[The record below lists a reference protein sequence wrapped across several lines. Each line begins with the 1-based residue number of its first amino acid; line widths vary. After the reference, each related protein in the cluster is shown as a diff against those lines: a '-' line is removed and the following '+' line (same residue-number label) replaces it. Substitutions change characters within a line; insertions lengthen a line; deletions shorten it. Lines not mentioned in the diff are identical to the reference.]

1 MSERDPQDRDPF
13 ENLRD
18 LIDEP
23 VAPQGVFADELRSRL
38 MRELSAS
45 EYSREEHSQPMDAVY
60 LSTPTTGVSHRVD
73 PGAFR
78 PMVILELAAAAI
90 IVIGLAATLGR
101 GWFGNDPE
109 TPTSLPAAALQGNGT
124 PNPEPIL
131 VPTVEPTVVP
141 SGNMAGTLW
150 TLPGDGDIVDFGGL
164 LIEDD
169 TIYRLIATSDF
180 VGVQAIDGATGTVEW
195 QQAYQWTG
203 YLFALEEDTLYF
215 DVGNNQLI
223 AVDAETGK
231 ETWRTQVEGNP
242 IALDEDDGKLFVLLD
257 SDFVTAL
264 DGATGDKLWAAQGT
278 IPQNPTGGSASLPAT
293 GKIAVDNGVVAA
305 VSTYG
310 VLSGFDV
317 QTGTEL
323 WSHEGFDA
331 ATVSIATEND
341 RFVVIDGAGPES
353 AVGFGV
359 GVDGPVTAMVA
370 GTPGEASSASASR
383 SPAEAG
389 ISGQGCGVVFGEA
402 GASAAAGGVSTSG
415 TKQGDAPDGT
425 PEAGV
430 AASAATG
437 MIFRVQAI
445 DPRTGEIV
453 WAQQSLPGAMAAA
466 TVQVSGSAGVPA
478 NICAVDVES
487 GSVTTV
493 SASGSPGAGT
503 ASMEEGQV
511 AVGSVS
517 SGVFTPAQA
526 GDGQIV
532 TIGIGA
538 GAIAGL
544 DQPAIAIAAD
554 ENGIYLQLQDGSL
567 VKIDSGQTQGE
578 AGHQEDSDDDHAEGT
593 TESGDDD

>member
-1 MSERDPQDRDPF
+1 MSERDPF
-13 ENLRD
+13 EQLRD

-23 VAPQGVFADELRSRL
+23 VAPRTAFADELRSRL

-45 EYSREEHSQPMDAVY
+45 GVSREEHSQPMDASISPRPP
-60 LSTPTTGVSHRVD
+60 L
-73 PGAFR
+73 AFPIEPPRRIR
-78 PMVILELAAAAI
+78 PMVVLELAAAAI

-124 PNPEPIL
+124 PNPETTQA
-131 VPTVEPTVVP
+131 PTVEPTVAP
-141 SGNMAGTLW
+141 PGDMAGTIW
-150 TLPGDGDIVDFGGL
+150 VLPGDGDIVDFGGL
-164 LIEDD
+164 LVEDE
-169 TIYRLIATSDF
+169 TVYRLIATSDF
-180 VGVQAIDGATGTVEW
+180 VGVQAIDGAAGTVKW
-195 QQAYQWTG
+195 QQAHQWSG
-203 YLFALEEDTLYF
+203 DLFALEEDTLYF
-215 DVGNNQLI
+215 DGGNDQLV
-223 AVDAETGK
+223 AVDAETGA
-231 ETWRTQVEGNP
+231 EQWRAQVEGNP
-242 IALDEDDGKLFVLLD
+242 VALDEEDGKLFVLLD

-264 DGATGDKLWAAQGT
+264 DGATGDQLWVAQGAA
-278 IPQNPTGGSASLPAT
+278 PQNPAGGSASMPAI

-341 RFVVIDGAGPES
+341 RFVVIDSAGPES
-353 AVGFGV
+353 AVGFGI
-359 GVDGPVTAMVA
+359 GVDGPVTAMVP
-370 GTPGEASSASASR
+370 GTPGDATSASLS
-383 SPAEAG
+383 SAEAG
-389 ISGQGCGVVFGEA
+389 VPGQGCGVVFGEA
-402 GASAAAGGVSTSG
+402 GASSAAVGVGTSG

-437 MIFRVQAI
+437 MIVRVQGI

-453 WAQQSLPGAMAAA
+453 WAQQSLPGAMAV
-466 TVQVSGSAGVPA
+466 TVQDSGTAGVPA
-478 NICAVDVES
+478 DICAVDVES
-487 GSVTTV
+487 GSVTSV
-493 SASGSPGAGT
+493 SASGSPGAGA
-503 ASMEEGQV
+503 ASMEEGHV

-526 GDGQIV
+526 GDDGQIV
-532 TIGIGA
+532 SIGIGA

-554 ENGIYLQLQDGSL
+554 EDGIYLQLQDGSL
-567 VKIDSGQTQGE
+567 VKIHGGQTQGE
-578 AGHQEDSDDDHAEGT
+578 AGHQEDSDDDHTEGT
-593 TESGDDD
+593 TESGDND